1 MREIGVPPSG
11 EKRRGFDPL
20 RFYRLLP
27 PERGW
32 MRLLGYGVLGIALSP
47 PSLPLL
53 VADLLVL
60 CGIFMYG
67 FSLNDFFDYLWE
79 GEENPVREQTERR
92 GKGAVLFL
100 ILLPLSTLI
109 LLPLLPPPSSLL
121 LLLFLLLLT
130 LHSVPPARTRDR
142 FSSLGYLLLPLG
154 YTLTFLQALLLS
166 GDPSKPHLLLLPI
179 VLVAACQ
186 DEMLGLLLRK
196 EEVKGRERV
205 ERLSLWLSLP
215 LFLLSLLFLPFSP
228 FFLLTTL
235 FSLVK
240 GEGLRRIAKRGFR
253 LREDPLWR
261 RMRPL
266 GLSLSTYHLG
276 AYALLGAVGLF

>member
-1 MREIGVPPSG
+1 
-11 EKRRGFDPL
+11 
-20 RFYRLLP
+20 
-27 PERGW
+27 
-32 MRLLGYGVLGIALSP
+32 
-47 PSLPLL
+47 
-53 VADLLVL
+53 
-60 CGIFMYG
+60 
-67 FSLNDFFDYLWE
+67 
-79 GEENPVREQTERR
+79 
-92 GKGAVLFL
+92 
-100 ILLPLSTLI
+100 
-109 LLPLLPPPSSLL
+109 
-121 LLLFLLLLT
+121 
-130 LHSVPPARTRDR
+130 
-142 FSSLGYLLLPLG
+142 
-154 YTLTFLQALLLS
+154 
-166 GDPSKPHLLLLPI
+166 
-179 VLVAACQ
+179 
-186 DEMLGLLLRK
+186 
-196 EEVKGRERV
+196 V